1 MSSVGLIYVGLVL
14 VLNGLMLLGWLT
26 PREVGPLNLFVGV
39 LQVLTPTYLIFVAA
53 GDPDAIFAASG
64 IYLFG
69 FTYLWVG
76 INCYA
81 GHSNKGFGW
90 FALLVAIC
98 AVVYAVDSFGRSGD
112 YGFGVVWLL
121 WAVLWFLFFL
131 VLGLGLDPLGPPTGI
146 YTVVTGAI
154 TAAVA
159 FVSLMGAWSGDAA
172 PAVVI
177 AVVGGGALAVAAPAA
192 RRLVAA
198 QPRGAGD

>member
-14 VLNGLMLLGWLT
+14 VINGLMLLGWLT

-76 INCYA
+76 INCYTD
-81 GHSNKGFGW
+81 HSNAGFGW

-98 AVVYAVDSFGRSGD
+98 AFVYAADSFGRSSD
-112 YGFGVVWLL
+112 FGFGVVWLL

-131 VLGLGLDPLGPPTGI
+131 VLGLDVDSLGPPTGI
-146 YTVVTGAI
+146 YTVATGVI
-154 TAAVA
+154 TGAVA
-159 FVSLMGAWSGDAA
+159 FISLMGGWTGDATT
-172 PAVVI
+172 AVVI
-177 AVVGGGALAVAAPAA
+177 AVVGVGALVVAAPAA
-192 RRLVAA
+192 RRAVPAR
-198 QPRGAGD
+198 PREVGD